1 MKKISTILLI
11 IISLAQ
17 IGVAKISLNN
27 YTFTEFK
34 KPNLENPNINIDRIV
49 KNLINAQ
56 NANSD
61 NVVFVKENNV
71 FSTQSENIAK
81 AILGRPLNFPNPV
94 NKGRNTTL
102 GYNLSKEMD
111 IEILIYDST
120 GHLLFET
127 AIEKG
132 APGAQAHTTQYN
144 KVALRDYGFY
154 TENLSVGIYF
164 YIIKSGSE
172 ILGKGKLAII
182 P

>member
-1 MKKISTILLI
+1 MKYIYTIIGI
-11 IISLAQ
+11 IISLVQ
-17 IGVAKISLNN
+17 IELADISLNS

-34 KPNLENPNINIDRIV
+34 KPDSENPNINIDRIV
-49 KNLINAQ
+49 KSLINVQ
-56 NANSD
+56 NTNSD
-61 NVVFVKENNV
+61 NVVFVKESNV
-71 FSTQSENIAK
+71 FSTQAENIAK

-94 NKGRNTTL
+94 NKGRDTTL

-120 GHLLFET
+120 GYLIFET
-127 AIEKG
+127 TIQKG

-144 KVALRDYGFY
+144 KVPLRDYGFY

-164 YIIKSGSE
+164 YIIKSDHE
-172 ILGKGKLAII
+172 ILGKGKLALV

>member
-1 MKKISTILLI
+1 MKKIKI
-11 IISLAQ
+11 IIVIIITLTHIVTAN
-17 IGVAKISLNN
+17 ISLNN
-27 YTFTEFK
+27 YAFSEFK
-34 KPNLENPNINIDRIV
+34 KPDSENQTISIDKIV
-49 KNLINAQ
+49 KNLIKAESSK
-56 NANSD
+56 SD

-71 FSTQSENIAK
+71 FSTQAENIAK

-94 NKGRNTTL
+94 NKGRDTTL
-102 GYNLSKEMD
+102 GYNLSKEMN

-120 GHLLFET
+120 GYLLFET

-144 KVALRDYGFY
+144 KVSLRDYGFY

-164 YIIKSGSE
+164 YIIKSGNE
-172 ILGKGKLAII
+172 ILGKGKLAIV